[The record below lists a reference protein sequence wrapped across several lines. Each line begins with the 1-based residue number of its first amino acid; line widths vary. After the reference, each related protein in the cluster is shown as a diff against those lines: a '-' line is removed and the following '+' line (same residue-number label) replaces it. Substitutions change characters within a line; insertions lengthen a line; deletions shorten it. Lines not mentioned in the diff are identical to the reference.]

1 MASTSDRSSRDT
13 DKGSDNNRN
22 SDTDT
27 VTGYAMGVLQEG
39 GSWQITR
46 LAETALTS
54 LDDAARQ
61 VRALRTEGASF
72 GLVDV
77 DHEFFVILRPG
88 PSGMRLMLS
97 DATAAL
103 DYDLAA
109 DVLDEL
115 NVEAPDLSDEELEDT
130 DPWGEGDMAI
140 LEDLGL
146 PPGVLEIIVSE
157 TDLYADEQLQ
167 SVAERMGFGDVLER
181 HLPDS

>member
-1 MASTSDRSSRDT
+1 MARSSDRGSRDDGT
-13 DKGSDNNRN
+13 DD
-22 SDTDT
+22 
-27 VTGYAMGVLQEG
+27 VTGVALGVSQDG
-39 GSWQITR
+39 GDWQIAR
-46 LAETALTS
+46 LTPSALTS
-54 LDDAARQ
+54 LEDAARQ
-61 VRALRTEGASF
+61 VRSLRTEGASF

-77 DHEFFVILRPG
+77 DDEFFVILRPG

-130 DPWGEGDMAI
+130 DPWGEGDMGI

-146 PPGVLEIIVSE
+146 PSGVLEIIVSE

-167 SVAERMGFGDVLER
+167 SVAERMGFADQLDR
-181 HLPDS
+181 HLPGS

>member
-1 MASTSDRSSRDT
+1 MASSPDRGSSDD
-13 DKGSDNNRN
+13 D
-22 SDTDT
+22 
-27 VTGYAMGVLQEG
+27 VTGYALGVMQEG
-39 GSWQITR
+39 SSWQVLR
-46 LAETALTS
+46 LDDAALTS

-103 DYDLAA
+103 DYDLAE

-115 NVEAPDLSDEELEDT
+115 NVDLSDDELDDS
-130 DPWGEGDMAI
+130 DPWPEGDMAI

-146 PPGVLEIIVSE
+146 PSGVLEIIVSE

-167 SVAERMGFGDVLER
+167 SVADRMGFADEFEK
-181 HLPDS
+181 HAPDA

>member
-1 MASTSDRSSRDT
+1 MASSSDRGSSD
-13 DKGSDNNRN
+13 DGSD
-22 SDTDT
+22 SDT
-27 VTGYAMGVLQEG
+27 VTGCALGLSQEG
-39 GSWQITR
+39 GDWQLTR
-46 LAETALTS
+46 LDDSALTS

-61 VRALRTEGASF
+61 VRSLRAEGASF

-77 DHEFFVILRPG
+77 DDEYFVILRPG

-115 NVEAPDLSDEELEDT
+115 NLETPDLTDDELEDT
-130 DPWGEGDMAI
+130 DPWAEGDMAI

-146 PPGVLEIIVSE
+146 PPGVLEVIVSE
-157 TDLYADEQLQ
+157 IDLYADEQLQ
-167 SVAERMGFGDVLER
+167 SVAERMGFSDELER
-181 HLPDS
+181 HLSAS

>member
-1 MASTSDRSSRDT
+1 MASTSNRSSRDSGNH
-13 DKGSDNNRN
+13 DD
-22 SDTDT
+22 DDA
-27 VTGYAMGVLQEG
+27 VTGNALGVMQEG

-46 LAETALTS
+46 LKDSALTS

-72 GLVDV
+72 GLLDV
-77 DHEFFVILRPG
+77 DHEYFVILRPG

-97 DATAAL
+97 DATASL

-115 NVEAPDLSDEELEDT
+115 NVDVPDLSDEELEET
-130 DPWGEGDMAI
+130 DPWGEGDMGI

-146 PPGVLEIIVSE
+146 PAGVLEIIVSE

-167 SVAERMGFGDVLER
+167 SVAERMGFGEELER

>member
-1 MASTSDRSSRDT
+1 MASTFDRSSRDS
-13 DKGSDNNRN
+13 GSDAG
-22 SDTDT
+22 DDA
-27 VTGYAMGVLQEG
+27 VTGYALGVMLEG
-39 GSWQITR
+39 GAWHITR
-46 LAETALTS
+46 LADTALTS

-61 VRALRTEGASF
+61 VRSLRTEGASF

-88 PSGMRLMLS
+88 PSGMRLLLS

-115 NVEAPDLSDEELEDT
+115 NVEVPDLSDEELEDT

-146 PPGVLEIIVSE
+146 PEGVLEIIVSE

-167 SVAERMGFGDVLER
+167 SVAERMDFADELER

>member
-1 MASTSDRSSRDT
+1 MASTSDRSTRD
-13 DKGSDNNRN
+13 SDSN
-22 SDTDT
+22 DDA
-27 VTGYAMGVLQEG
+27 VTGSALGVLQAG

-46 LAETALTS
+46 LDDSALTS

-61 VRALRTEGASF
+61 VRSLRTEGASF

-97 DATAAL
+97 DATASL

-115 NVEAPDLSDEELEDT
+115 NVDLPDEDLEDA

-140 LEDLGL
+140 LEDVGL

-167 SVAERMGFGDVLER
+167 SLAERMGFGEELER

>member
-1 MASTSDRSSRDT
+1 MTSSSDRSSRNTDT
-13 DKGSDNNRN
+13 DD
-22 SDTDT
+22 DT
-27 VTGYAMGVLQEG
+27 VTGNAFGVMQEG
-39 GSWQITR
+39 DSWQITR
-46 LAETALTS
+46 LTDAALTS

-61 VRALRTEGASF
+61 VRSLRTEGASF

-97 DATAAL
+97 DATASL

-109 DVLDEL
+109 DVLEEL
-115 NVEAPDLSDEELEDT
+115 NVDVPDMSDEELEDT
-130 DPWGEGDMAI
+130 DPWGEGDMSI

-167 SVAERMGFGDVLER
+167 SVAERMGFGEVLER

>member
-1 MASTSDRSSRDT
+1 MPSAPDRSSRDSGGGT
-13 DKGSDNNRN
+13 PDDA
-22 SDTDT
+22 
-27 VTGYAMGVLQEG
+27 VTGYALGVIQEG
-39 GSWQITR
+39 GSWQVVR
-46 LAETALTS
+46 LEPTALTS

-88 PSGMRLMLS
+88 PSGMRLLLS
-97 DATAAL
+97 DATASL

-115 NVEAPDLSDEELEDT
+115 NVEVPDLSDEELEDT

-146 PPGVLEIIVSE
+146 PEGVLEIIVSE

-167 SVAERMGFGDVLER
+167 SLAERMGFGDEFER
-181 HLPDS
+181 QQPGS

>member
-1 MASTSDRSSRDT
+1 MASSSDRSSRDSGG
-13 DKGSDNNRN
+13 DSSD
-22 SDTDT
+22 DA
-27 VTGYAMGVLQEG
+27 VTGVALGITQEG
-39 GSWQITR
+39 GDWHVTR
-46 LAETALTS
+46 LDDSALTS

-61 VRALRTEGASF
+61 VRSLRAEGASF

-77 DHEFFVILRPG
+77 DHEYFVILRPG
-88 PSGMRLMLS
+88 PSGLRLMLS
-97 DATAAL
+97 DVTAAL

-115 NVEAPDLSDEELEDT
+115 NVEAPDLTDEELEET

-146 PPGVLEIIVSE
+146 PEGVLEIIVSE

-167 SVAERMGFGDVLER
+167 SVAERMGFGDQLER
-181 HLPDS
+181 HLPDT

>member
-1 MASTSDRSSRDT
+1 MASTSDRSSRDSGG
-13 DKGSDNNRN
+13 DSL
-22 SDTDT
+22 SDT
-27 VTGYAMGVLQEG
+27 VTGYALGVVQEG
-39 GSWQITR
+39 GSWQLTK
-46 LAETALTS
+46 LEPTALTS

-61 VRALRTEGASF
+61 VRSLRTEGASF

-97 DATAAL
+97 DATASL

-115 NVEAPDLSDEELEDT
+115 NVEAPDLTDEELEET

-146 PPGVLEIIVSE
+146 PEGVLEIIVSE

-167 SVAERMGFGDVLER
+167 SVAERMGFADEFER
-181 HLPDS
+181 YLPGS

>member
-1 MASTSDRSSRDT
+1 MTSTSDRSSRHTDSDT
-13 DKGSDNNRN
+13 DN
-22 SDTDT
+22 DT
-27 VTGYAMGVLQEG
+27 VTGNAFGVLQEG
-39 GSWQITR
+39 GSWQLTR
-46 LAETALTS
+46 LADAALSS

-61 VRALRTEGASF
+61 VRSLRTEGASF

-97 DATAAL
+97 DATASL

-109 DVLDEL
+109 DVLEEL
-115 NVEAPDLSDEELEDT
+115 NVDVPDMSDEELEDT

-146 PPGVLEIIVSE
+146 PSGVLEIIVSE

-167 SVAERMGFGDVLER
+167 SVAERMGFGEVLER
-181 HLPDS
+181 HLTGS

>member
-1 MASTSDRSSRDT
+1 M
-13 DKGSDNNRN
+13 
-22 SDTDT
+22 
-27 VTGYAMGVLQEG
+27 LQAG

-46 LAETALTS
+46 LDDAALTS

-61 VRALRTEGASF
+61 VRSLRTEGASF

-97 DATAAL
+97 DATASL

-115 NVEAPDLSDEELEDT
+115 NVDLPDEDLEDA

-140 LEDLGL
+140 LEDVGL

-167 SVAERMGFGDVLER
+167 SLAERMGFGEELER